1 MILLQIAE
9 RAIFNLKEMETDDL
23 KLHIPK
29 LIEEANLYWTRQ
41 EQTTAKHLMKSLMN
55 KLDKVDIDTLYLST
69 EKNYLI
75 FLPTNMLSGGTD
87 NSRLLFFHEVCFSLA
102 SHNRSIIIGSHINLL
117 KSYK

>member
-41 EQTTAKHLMKSLMN
+41 EQATAKHLMKSLMN
-55 KLDKVDIDTLYLST
+55 KLEKVDIDTKYLST
-69 EKNYLI
+69 EKNNLFSYLQTCS
-75 FLPTNMLSGGTD
+75 LVALTMAD
-87 NSRLLFFHEVCFSLA
+87 YCFFMKFA
-102 SHNRSIIIGSHINLL
+102 SH
-117 KSYK
+117 

>member
-55 KLDKVDIDTLYLST
+55 KLEKVDIAILYLST
-69 EKNYLI
+69 EKKLI
-75 FLPTNMLSGGTD
+75 FLPTNMLFGGTD
-87 NSRLLFFHEVCFSLA
+87 NGRLLFFHEVFFSLA
-102 SHNRSIIIGSHINLL
+102 SHNRSMIIGSHINLL
-117 KSYK
+117 KSYR